1 MVAEGRGLQERAPRQ
16 GAPAAVPAERVCE
29 GRALEA
35 SRRQFTGILQ
45 RLGGPGSQEIGAPHP
60 TLPDPTPRKGSA
72 SAAASPEP
80 LGAMRA
86 SPACKGPGSAACTFQ
101 CRLRAAGPAALQPR
115 PSRCSAARATP
126 THCSASFVSE
136 EPSTSGRLA
145 DREQCFNGSGPQ
157 SSSGGRP
164 TDGAGRPW
172 RSGNTPTGWHP
183 LAQPLIWQVGAC
195 GIMLHWS
202 GLGLCCAQWGR
213 AFQVGPRPCWAP
225 QQCCCSE

>member
-1 MVAEGRGLQERAPRQ
+1 MRRGV
-16 GAPAAVPAERVCE
+16 G
-29 GRALEA
+29 
-35 SRRQFTGILQ
+35 SRRGPRGKAPLLRFLLRGCVKGGHWRPADVNLLESCRDWEGQAAKRSALHIPPCPTQPRARVPLQ
-45 RLGGPGSQEIGAPHP
+45 QQPAP
-60 TLPDPTPRKGSA
+60 K
-72 SAAASPEP
+72 P

-101 CRLRAAGPAALQPR
+101 CRLRAAWPAALQPR

-145 DREQCFNGSGPQ
+145 DREQRFNGSGPQ

-195 GIMLHWS
+195 GILLHWS